1 MFDHILVRYG
11 EINTK
16 GQNRSQLEQML
27 MRNVQQAV
35 RHWDSIRVRRIS
47 NRILVKLNGAPVDA
61 VLEALVKVF
70 GISSLS
76 PVMVAPLDVDAIVA
90 VANQLLDRMAVAPRT
105 FKVEV
110 RRGNKRFPMDSPT
123 LTRHV
128 GAALLASHPSLTV
141 DVHQPEATVQIDVRD
156 EGAFLYAEKIP
167 GAAGLPVG
175 MSGRVCALLSGGID
189 SPVAVWKAMKRGLKV
204 DLVHF
209 HSFPFTSERAQRK
222 VEELTST
229 LASWSTDLN
238 LHLVSLTQTQAAIQK
253 SCPEQLRTI
262 ILRRMMFRICEAMA
276 RTKGWLAL
284 VTGDSLG
291 QVASQTLEGIF
302 AVDSVTSL
310 SVLRPVGMEDKQDII
325 DAARHIG
332 TFETSIQPYDDCCS
346 LFAPKRPKTHPSLA
360 EVVRGEDKLDV
371 EQLIETALQSV
382 ETKKVAART
391 ESPMQLT

>member
-16 GQNRSQLEQML
+16 GQNRSQLERLL
-27 MRNVQQAV
+27 MNNVQQAV
-35 RHWDSIRVRRIS
+35 KAWEAVNVRRIS
-47 NRILVKLNGAPVDA
+47 SRILVQLNGTPAEPV
-61 VLEALVKVF
+61 LTRLTKVF

-76 PVMVAPLDVDAIVA
+76 PVMAVRADVETITEA
-90 VANQLLDRMAVAPRT
+90 ANQLFDKLPTVPRT

-110 RRGNKRFPMDSPT
+110 KRGNKRFVMDSPT
-123 LTRHV
+123 LAGYV
-128 GAALLASHPSLTV
+128 GEAVLSAHAGLIV
-141 DVHQPEATVQIDVRD
+141 DVHHPDATIHIDVRD
-156 EGAFLYAEKIP
+156 EGAYLYAEKVE

-189 SPVAVWKAMKRGLKV
+189 SPVAVWKAMKRGLQV

-229 LASWSTDLN
+229 LAEWSRDLN
-238 LHLVSLTQTQAAIQK
+238 LHLISVTETQAAIQK
-253 SCPEQLRTI
+253 SCPEALRTI
-262 ILRRMMFRICEAMA
+262 LLRRMMFRICEALAA
-276 RTKGWLAL
+276 RRGWLAL

-291 QVASQTLEGIF
+291 QVASQTLEGIY
-302 AVDSVTSL
+302 AVDSATSL

-325 DAARHIG
+325 NVARRIG

-346 LFAPKRPKTHPSLA
+346 IFAPRHPKTHPTLKEVERA
-360 EVVRGEDKLDV
+360 EEKLDV
-371 EQLIETALQSV
+371 QQLVDTALHSV
-382 ETKKVAART
+382 EVKRISATGA
-391 ESPMQLT
+391 L